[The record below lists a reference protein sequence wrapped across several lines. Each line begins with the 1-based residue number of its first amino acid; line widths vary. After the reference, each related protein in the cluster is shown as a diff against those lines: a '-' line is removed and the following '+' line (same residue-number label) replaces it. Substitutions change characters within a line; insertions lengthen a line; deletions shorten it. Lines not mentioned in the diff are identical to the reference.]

1 MATIHGLIII
11 IRTHITVALT
21 RSGTLGLMHG
31 DGIVFIHRGIEGIEG
46 TEVIGGTDRNDAG

>member
-1 MATIHGLIII
+1 MATIHGLTII

-21 RSGTLGLMHG
+21 GSGTLGLMHG
-31 DGIVFIHRGIEGIEG
+31 NGIVFMHRGIEG

>member
-1 MATIHGLIII
+1 VVTIHDLII

-21 RSGTLGLMHG
+21 RSGTLGLMYG
-31 DGIVFIHRGIEGIEG
+31 DGIVFMHRDIEG

>member
-1 MATIHGLIII
+1 VATIHGLIII
-11 IRTHITVALT
+11 IRTHTVALT

-31 DGIVFIHRGIEGIEG
+31 DGIVFMHRGIEG